1 MFKDRPCHSFQQS
14 GQTKRGNLSPLFSP
28 ALFHPGEDYW
38 IQICTKKTQIF
49 VREAF
54 RKEKFLDLVR
64 YAIPPQPAHPNLGHW
79 SQIWRLPLLVCRMT
93 KSGIT
98 QDNSDSPTSFELL
111 LFKWSSCMLPNKVV
125 FFAFAFSMSSI
136 RLETFLLRL
145 TAFNR
150 WRRKI
155 KKSRILYVFL

>member
-1 MFKDRPCHSFQQS
+1 MFEDRPCHSFQQS

-28 ALFHPGEDYW
+28 ALSHPGEDYW
-38 IQICTKKTQIF
+38 IQICTKNTNLFVETPPLNLSRIFFSDFPNKTF
-49 VREAF
+49 FFWR
-54 RKEKFLDLVR
+54 
-64 YAIPPQPAHPNLGHW
+64 IPF
-79 SQIWRLPLLVCRMT
+79 LVCRMT
-93 KSGIT
+93 QSWLT

-136 RLETFLLRL
+136 RLETFLLHL
-145 TAFNR
+145 TAFDR